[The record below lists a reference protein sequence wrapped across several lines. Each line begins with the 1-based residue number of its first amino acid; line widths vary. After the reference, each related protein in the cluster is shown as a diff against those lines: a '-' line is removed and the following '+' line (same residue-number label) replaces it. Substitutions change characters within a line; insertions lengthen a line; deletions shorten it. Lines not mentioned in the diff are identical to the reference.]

1 MTLPTGTTGTI
12 QLSGTAE
19 SSAASTVSDEA
30 VISGGTATATLTV
43 TALNGDTR
51 VYTVNF
57 AVEQTEQTPGTGTQQ
72 PGTQTPLGAQTPSG
86 TVNQPGTQTSAGN
99 VQSGAAQGMTPATG
113 DETNVPA
120 ALFAMAGAAAVLAV
134 IYKRRLTKNS

>member
-1 MTLPTGTTGTI
+1 M
-12 QLSGTAE
+12 
-19 SSAASTVSDEA
+19 SDEA

-72 PGTQTPLGAQTPSG
+72 PGTQTPSG